1 MSTSTATQTPKG
13 NSPTGPSSA
22 WYPYLLQWQQ
32 ARCDEAVADIF
43 GYYALQLGQPALD
56 GLRCN
61 RMAQRWLAHTPG
73 DIPANSCAP
82 APQTTLHCYPEALPF
97 AEASVDLLILPH
109 TLEHCQEPH
118 AALREV
124 ARVLVPEGR
133 VLIFG
138 LNPFSLWGMQHALE
152 RPQHAPL
159 SAAQGLSY
167 RRLRDWLALLALE
180 VVATDFG
187 CYAPALNS
195 PEWLARWRWM
205 DGLGQRLWP
214 VLGAAYCVLAV
225 KKVHGSMLLPAHAP
239 GRAWP
244 RQAAGVAAA
253 SSSYHPRQ
261 STPHSSATESS

>member
-1 MSTSTATQTPKG
+1 MNNSTVTQTTKG
-13 NSPTGPSSA
+13 NIPEPLCRA
-22 WYPYLLQWQQ
+22 WLPYLLQWQQ

-61 RMAQRWLAHTPG
+61 RMGQRWLVHTPS
-73 DIPANSCAP
+73 DLAKANAAP
-82 APQTTLHCYPEALPF
+82 ALPTAQATLHCYPEALPF
-97 AEASVDLLILPH
+97 AQASVDLLILPH
-109 TLEHCQEPH
+109 TLEHCQQPH

-138 LNPFSLWGMQHALE
+138 LNPYSLWGMQHALE
-152 RPQHAPL
+152 RPSHPPL
-159 SAAQGLSY
+159 NAARGLSY

-225 KKVHGSMLLPAHAP
+225 KKVHGSMRLPASAP
-239 GRAWP
+239 SRAWQP
-244 RQAAGVAAA
+244 QAAGVAAA
-253 SSSYHPRQ
+253 SSSYYPPPSNRL
-261 STPHSSATESS
+261 T